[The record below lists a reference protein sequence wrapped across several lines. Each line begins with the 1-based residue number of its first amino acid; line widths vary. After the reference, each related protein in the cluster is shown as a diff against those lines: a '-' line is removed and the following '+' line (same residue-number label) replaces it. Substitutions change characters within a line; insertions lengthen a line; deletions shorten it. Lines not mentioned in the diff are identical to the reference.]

1 MEKRNALMKVTE
13 MLVSHHAMLRSVF
26 NEVERAMGEAET
38 TEVIVSLAKVVGGLV
53 RDHAEAESNMLF
65 APLDSLLLE
74 KGQFQQFYTKHE
86 EYLDMLERVGQP
98 PPGRDARSMLSAAI
112 AALRRHF
119 DVEERV
125 VIPLA
130 EKTFEPESLEKLG
143 EAWLHRDTDLVT
155 LAAR

>member
-1 MEKRNALMKVTE
+1 MENEKAPMKVTD
-13 MLVSHHAMLRSVF
+13 MLVSHHAMLRSVC
-26 NEVERAMGEAET
+26 NEIEHVMGEAET
-38 TEVIVSLAKVVGGLV
+38 TEVIVSLAKVVEGLI

-86 EYLDMLERVGQP
+86 EYLDMLKRVGQP
-98 PPGRDARSMLSAAI
+98 PPGRDARSLLSEAI
-112 AALRRHF
+112 AALRHHF
-119 DVEERV
+119 DAEERV

-143 EAWLHRDTDLVT
+143 EAWLERDANWVT